1 MPVCRA
7 DFPLC
12 VGKAA
17 DIIRSGGVV
26 AFPTET
32 VYGLGADA
40 FNPEAVRKIF
50 ELKGRPADNPL
61 IVHIDDMFWV
71 SVLYRSVPDWARRL
85 MENLWPGPLSVIL
98 DAAEVVPPVVRG
110 GLPTVAVR
118 MPAHPIALELI
129 SLAGVPIA
137 APSANLSGRP
147 SPTSAEHVY
156 EDFGEQVFILDGGPT
171 VVGLEST
178 VVDARE
184 IPLKIY
190 RLGAVTREDI
200 EKVAGVPTTVV
211 VKPKDGRPMSPGHAY
226 RHYAPNK
233 PVYLF
238 ESPEEL
244 ENFLKRHPDA
254 VVVAMEG
261 KVSWPKF
268 VSLGNTPKQAAAR
281 LYWALRYADK
291 VEGEP
296 IAVLMVEGTGIA
308 EAVNERLMRAAGR
321 I

>member
-1 MPVCRA
+1 MPVCQA
-7 DFPLC
+7 TSSLC

-17 DIIRSGGVV
+17 DVIRSGGVV

-40 FNPEAVRKIF
+40 FNPDAVKKIF
-50 ELKGRPADNPL
+50 ELKGRPPDNPL
-61 IVHIDDMFWV
+61 IVHIDDIFWV
-71 SVLYRSVPDWARRL
+71 SVLYRGVPDWARRL

-98 DAAEVVPPVVRG
+98 EASDVVPSVVRG

-118 MPAHPIALELI
+118 MPAHPVALELI
-129 SLAGVPIA
+129 RLSGVPIA

-156 EDFGEQVFILDGGPT
+156 EDFGERVFILDGGFT

-184 IPLKIY
+184 VPLKIY
-190 RLGAVTREDI
+190 RLGAVTADDI
-200 EKVAGVPTTVV
+200 ERVAGVPVDLV

-226 RHYAPNK
+226 RHYAPSK

-238 ESPEEL
+238 DSVDEL
-244 ENFLKRHPDA
+244 MDFLQRSPDA
-254 VVVAMEG
+254 IVVAMDDV
-261 KVSWPKF
+261 VSWPRF
-268 VSLGNTPKQAAAR
+268 VSLGATPREAAAR

-291 VEGEP
+291 MEGGP
-296 IAVLMVEGTGIA
+296 IVALMVEGEGIA
-308 EAVNERLMRAAGR
+308 DAVNERLMRAAGK